1 MDGQIRPMAE
11 AVAGTEAVVVH
22 RITRPAGSFALP
34 EAILNFVMRTHE
46 PLILTD
52 AQAPNLYSADLY
64 IRDRRARSI
73 LCMPLLKQTRLI
85 GMLYLE
91 NDLLSNVFTPA
102 RLSLLHIL
110 ASQASISIENA
121 QLFDAVQVAREHAR
135 QSANELRQAFDMIP
149 ALAWSSTPDGSLEFA
164 NKRWHDFTGIPREEL
179 TSDIWLSTYHPEDAI
194 KVIQKWSE
202 LLTLGISGEVEA
214 RMRRYDGAVRS
225 FLVQATPVRDSEG
238 RIVRWYGTNV
248 DIDDIRRIAEAQE
261 RLDRAARVTAMG
273 ELTVSIAHEVNQ
285 PLMAIVTNAATCVQW
300 LSDDNLNL
308 ERARQAA
315 ERIVRDGHRAG
326 DVIAS
331 IRALAKK
338 SQSEMGDV
346 DLNKVILEM
355 LTLMRGELQ
364 RKGIVAETDL
374 VTDACIVGD
383 RTQMQQVFLNLIMNA
398 IEAIAAGERESKRI
412 RICTKLS
419 DPGNILVSVADTGVG
434 LSTDACEQ
442 IFEAFYTTKPD
453 GIGMGLS
460 ICRSIIQAHGG
471 RLWATP
477 NLPDGSIF
485 YFSLAICND
494 DSLSTRTG

>member
-1 MDGQIRPMAE
+1 
-11 AVAGTEAVVVH
+11 
-22 RITRPAGSFALP
+22 
-34 EAILNFVMRTHE
+34 
-46 PLILTD
+46 
-52 AQAPNLYSADLY
+52 
-64 IRDRRARSI
+64 
-73 LCMPLLKQTRLI
+73 
-85 GMLYLE
+85 
-91 NDLLSNVFTPA
+91 
-102 RLSLLHIL
+102 
-110 ASQASISIENA
+110 
-121 QLFDAVQVAREHAR
+121 
-135 QSANELRQAFDMIP
+135 
-149 ALAWSSTPDGSLEFA
+149 
-164 NKRWHDFTGIPREEL
+164 L
-179 TSDIWLSTYHPEDAI
+179 TSDIWLSTYHPDDAV
-194 KVIQKWSE
+194 KVIQKWGE

-225 FLVQATPVRDSEG
+225 FLVQATPVRDNQG

-248 DIDDIRRIAEAQE
+248 DIDDMKRIAEAQE

-285 PLMAIVTNAATCVQW
+285 PLMAVVTNAATCVQW
-300 LSDDNLNL
+300 LSDDNLNI

-346 DLNKVILEM
+346 DINKVILEM

-364 RKGIVAETDL
+364 RKGIVVETDL

-419 DPGNILVSVADTGVG
+419 DPGCILVSVADTGVG